1 MLSEKMDI
9 SYLRLSLEDDDVAS
23 GETRESCSIG
33 SQRLC
38 IKEYVR
44 NHADV
49 PTALTEFVDD
59 GYSGTSMD
67 RPAMTRIIQLVTM
80 RKVRTIIVR
89 DLSRFARN
97 YLEAGHYLEYV
108 FPSYDVRFISIND
121 NYDSAKIKSGDP
133 AALQLAIRN
142 LLNDL
147 YSKDISRKIKSAVD
161 LKKLNGE
168 YVYGQAPYG
177 YKKGKLKNTIEVDEE
192 AAIVV
197 RRIFQLAKQGV
208 TVTQIAQKM
217 NEEKVLTPSVYLA
230 SVRGKYK
237 TRDFWT
243 FESVRNILI
252 NRIYTGDTVPFKS
265 RVVRIGSNRVK
276 MIPEEEQIVLPD
288 THEAIISRETYYQ
301 ARSVIK
307 TNKKTKT
314 GAAPNVFS
322 GYLVCGCCG
331 NKLSKGRPTN
341 KNWLC
346 ATARYTEETECKAIR
361 LNEAMMKEKLLT
373 AVQLQCNLADAKLK
387 QTRHEQDK
395 TQEEIDSLTWELKQK
410 QRNLDEN
417 ASRLMELLEDYYA
430 GKHFKEVFRAKKE
443 ELKVKKDVLTENIR
457 KIEEQISSLKAEKR
471 NHLLVEDEVNKLNK
485 HGQITELDT
494 YLMKELVKEIRVYP
508 GNAVQIIWNFADTI
522 TA

>member
-1 MLSEKMDI
+1 MQSEKMDI

-23 GETRESCSIG
+23 GDTLESCSIG

-49 PTALTEFVDD
+49 PTTLTEFVDD

-80 RKVRTIIVR
+80 GRVRTIIVR

-108 FPSYDVRFISIND
+108 FPAYDVRFISIND

-177 YKKGKLKNTIEVDEE
+177 YKKGKQKNTIEIDEE

-197 RRIFQLAKQGV
+197 RRIFQLAKKGV

-265 RVVRIGSNRVK
+265 RVIRIGSNRVK

-288 THEAIISRETYYQ
+288 THEAIVSRETYYQ

-307 TNKKTKT
+307 SNKKTKT

-346 ATARYTEETECKAIR
+346 ATARYTEETECKDIR
-361 LNEAMMKEKLLT
+361 LNEAMMKEKLLS

-387 QTRHEQDK
+387 HSRKEQDK
-395 TQEEIDSLTWELKQK
+395 TQEEIDSLTWELKQN

-417 ASRLMELLEDYYA
+417 GSKLMELLEDYYA
-430 GKHFKEVFRAKKE
+430 GKYSKEDFLTKKE
-443 ELKVKKDVLTENIR
+443 QLKNKKDVLTENIR
-457 KIEEQISSLKAEKR
+457 SIEEEISSLKAEKR
-471 NHLLVEDEVNKLNK
+471 SHLLVEDEASRLNR
-485 HGQITELDT
+485 HGQITEIDT

>member
-9 SYLRLSLEDDDVAS
+9 SYLRLSLEDDDVSS
-23 GETRESCSIG
+23 GDTLESCSIS

-38 IKEYVR
+38 IKEYVSS
-44 NHADV
+44 NADV
-49 PTALTEFVDD
+49 PTTLTEFVDD

-80 RKVRTIIVR
+80 RRVRTIIVR

-177 YKKGKLKNTIEVDEE
+177 YKKGKQKNTIEIDEE

-208 TVTQIAQKM
+208 TVTRIAQKM

-265 RVVRIGSNRVK
+265 HVIRIGSNRVK

-288 THEAIISRETYYQ
+288 THEAIVSRETYYQ

-307 TNKKTKT
+307 SNKKTKT

-331 NKLSKGRPTN
+331 NKLSKGRSTN

-346 ATARYTEETECKAIR
+346 ATARYTEETECKDIR
-361 LNEAMMKEKLLT
+361 LNEAMMKEKLLS
-373 AVQLQCNLADAKLK
+373 AVQLQSNLADAKLK
-387 QTRHEQDK
+387 HSRNEQDK
-395 TQEEIDSLTWELKQK
+395 TQEEIDGLSWELKQK

-430 GKHFKEVFRAKKE
+430 GKHSKEDFLAKKE
-443 ELKVKKDVLTENIR
+443 ELKIKKDVLTENIR
-457 KIEEQISSLKAEKR
+457 RIEEQISLLKADKR
-471 NHLLVEDEVNKLNK
+471 NHLLVEDEANKLNK
-485 HGQITELDT
+485 HGQITEIDT

>member
-430 GKHFKEVFRAKKE
+430 GKHSKEVFLAKKE
-443 ELKVKKDVLTENIR
+443 ELKVKKDVLTESIR

>member
-288 THEAIISRETYYQ
+288 THEAIISRENYYQ

-346 ATARYTEETECKAIR
+346 TTARYTEETECKAIR

-430 GKHFKEVFRAKKE
+430 GKHSKEVFLAKKE
-443 ELKVKKDVLTENIR
+443 ELKVKKDVLTESIR

>member
-121 NYDSAKIKSGDP
+121 NYDSEKIKSGDP

-430 GKHFKEVFRAKKE
+430 GKHSKEVFLAKKE
-443 ELKVKKDVLTENIR
+443 ELKVKKDVLTESIR

>member
-1 MLSEKMDI
+1 
-9 SYLRLSLEDDDVAS
+9 
-23 GETRESCSIG
+23 
-33 SQRLC
+33 
-38 IKEYVR
+38 
-44 NHADV
+44 
-49 PTALTEFVDD
+49 
-59 GYSGTSMD
+59 
-67 RPAMTRIIQLVTM
+67 
-80 RKVRTIIVR
+80 
-89 DLSRFARN
+89 
-97 YLEAGHYLEYV
+97 
-108 FPSYDVRFISIND
+108 
-121 NYDSAKIKSGDP
+121 
-133 AALQLAIRN
+133 
-142 LLNDL
+142 
-147 YSKDISRKIKSAVD
+147 
-161 LKKLNGE
+161 
-168 YVYGQAPYG
+168 
-177 YKKGKLKNTIEVDEE
+177 
-192 AAIVV
+192 
-197 RRIFQLAKQGV
+197 
-208 TVTQIAQKM
+208 M

-430 GKHFKEVFRAKKE
+430 GKHSKDVFLAKKE

-457 KIEEQISSLKAEKR
+457 NIEEQIYSLKAEKR

>member
-288 THEAIISRETYYQ
+288 THEAVISRETYYQ

-430 GKHFKEVFRAKKE
+430 GKHSKEVFLAKKE
-443 ELKVKKDVLTENIR
+443 ELKVKKDVLTESIR

>member
-265 RVVRIGSNRVK
+265 HVVRIGSNRVK

-430 GKHFKEVFRAKKE
+430 GKHSKEVFLAKKE

>member
-9 SYLRLSLEDDDVAS
+9 SYLRLSLEDDVVAS

-67 RPAMTRIIQLVTM
+67 RPAMSRIIQLVIM

-265 RVVRIGSNRVK
+265 HVVRIGSNRVK

-430 GKHFKEVFRAKKE
+430 GKHSKEVFLAKKE

>member
-346 ATARYTEETECKAIR
+346 ATARYTEETECKSIR

-395 TQEEIDSLTWELKQK
+395 TQEKIDSLTWELKQK

-430 GKHFKEVFRAKKE
+430 GKHSKEVFLAKKE
-443 ELKVKKDVLTENIR
+443 ELKVKKDVLTESIR

>member
-67 RPAMTRIIQLVTM
+67 RPAMSRIIQLVIM

-265 RVVRIGSNRVK
+265 HVVRIGSNRVK

-430 GKHFKEVFRAKKE
+430 GKHSKEVFRAKKE

>member
-288 THEAIISRETYYQ
+288 THEAIISREIYYQ

-430 GKHFKEVFRAKKE
+430 GKHSKEVFLAKKE
-443 ELKVKKDVLTENIR
+443 ELKVKKDVLTESIR

-494 YLMKELVKEIRVYP
+494 YLMKELVK
-508 GNAVQIIWNFADTI
+508 
-522 TA
+522 

>member
-430 GKHFKEVFRAKKE
+430 GKHSKDVFLAKKE

-457 KIEEQISSLKAEKR
+457 NIEEQIYSLKAEKR

>member
-307 TNKKTKT
+307 SNKKTRT
-314 GAAPNVFS
+314 GVAPNVFS

-331 NKLSKGRPTN
+331 KKLSKGRPTN

-430 GKHFKEVFRAKKE
+430 GKHSKEVFLAKKE
-443 ELKVKKDVLTENIR
+443 ELKVKKDVLTESIR